1 MYEINLVDR
10 SFDQEA
16 AGPCSISIQAN
27 QSGMTYCITD
37 EAVNNYVL
45 FRKHRFEHVYLTG
58 DLIEKTAEIL
68 DQESIFDLPFQ
79 SVRFIGY
86 TQQSTLVPE
95 AYFDRRKM
103 KDYLAFNCAGE
114 MDPELF
120 CNHLE
125 LPGIYNVFALPEELI
140 SLIARYFKKVEVTN
154 QTTPFLRHIT
164 SRKNA
169 LEQDAVYV
177 GLNAGFF
184 DIAATGQ
191 GKLRIYNSFQ
201 FASEHDLL
209 YYVIFVINQMKF
221 DPLQVPL
228 FLSGEL
234 SSRLTY
240 YEILKQ
246 YVPGTKYDDVS
257 GTPQLA
263 PGLKSLTP
271 YRFLNLLNLQMCA
284 SSAEHT
290 GAEK

>member
-1 MYEINLVDR
+1 MHEINLVDR
-10 SFDQEA
+10 SFDQDA
-16 AGPCSISIQAN
+16 AGPCSISLQAN
-27 QSGMTYCITD
+27 QSGLTYCITD
-37 EAVNNYVL
+37 ETVNNFVL
-45 FRKHRFEHVYLTG
+45 FRKHRFEHVYLSG

-68 DQESIFDLPFQ
+68 DQESLFDLPFQ

-95 AYFDRRKM
+95 AYYDRRKM

-114 MDPELF
+114 LDAELF
-120 CNHLE
+120 SNHLR
-125 LPGIYNVFALPEELI
+125 LPGMYNIFALPEELI
-140 SLIARYFKKVEVTN
+140 SLIARFFKKVEFMN

-164 SRKNA
+164 CKENA
-169 LEQDAVYV
+169 LEQDSVYV

-191 GKLRIYNSFQ
+191 GKLKLYNTFQ
-201 FASEHDLL
+201 YASEQDLL
-209 YYVIFVINQMKF
+209 YYVIFIYNQMKF
-221 DPLQVPL
+221 EPLQVPL

-246 YVPGTKYDDVS
+246 YIPGTQYDNIS
-257 GTPQLA
+257 GIPSLA
-263 PGLKSLTP
+263 PGLRSLTP

-284 SSAEHT
+284 SSEENTAE
-290 GAEK
+290 E

>member
-1 MYEINLVDR
+1 MHEINLVDR
-10 SFDQEA
+10 SFDQDA
-16 AGPCSISIQAN
+16 AGPCSISLQAN
-27 QSGMTYCITD
+27 QSGLTYCITD
-37 EAVNNYVL
+37 QTVNNYVL

-58 DLIEKTAEIL
+58 DLTEKTAEIL
-68 DQESIFDLPFQ
+68 DRESIFDLPFQ
-79 SVRFIGY
+79 SVKFIGY
-86 TQQSTLVPE
+86 TQQTTLVPD

-114 MDPELF
+114 MDAELF
-120 CNHLE
+120 SNHLE
-125 LPGIYNVFALPEELI
+125 LTGIYNVFALPEELI
-140 SLIARYFKKVEVTN
+140 SMVSRFFKKVEFTN

-164 SRKNA
+164 CKKNA
-169 LEQDAVYV
+169 LEQVAVYV

-184 DIAATGQ
+184 DIAVTGQ
-191 GKLRIYNSFQ
+191 GKLKLYNTFQ
-201 FASEHDLL
+201 YANEQDLL

-221 DPLQVPL
+221 DPLQVSL

-246 YVPGTKYDDVS
+246 YIPGTQYDDLS
-257 GTPQLA
+257 GIPSLA

-284 SSAEHT
+284 SSEEHT
-290 GAEK
+290 GDE

>member
-27 QSGMTYCITD
+27 QSGLTYCITD
-37 EAVNNYVL
+37 ETVNNYVL
-45 FRKHRFEHVYLTG
+45 FRKHRFEHVYLTS
-58 DLIEKTAEIL
+58 DLIEKTAEVL
-68 DQESIFDLPFQ
+68 DQESLFDLPFR

-86 TQQSTLVPE
+86 TQQSTLVPD
-95 AYFDRRKM
+95 AYFERRKM

-125 LPGIYNVFALPEELI
+125 FPGIYNVFALPEELI
-140 SLIARYFKKVEVTN
+140 SLIARYFKKVEFSN
-154 QTTPFLRHIT
+154 QTTPFLRQIT

-177 GLNAGFF
+177 GLNSGFF

-191 GKLRIYNSFQ
+191 GKLQLYNSFQ
-201 FASEHDLL
+201 YTSENDLL

-240 YEILKQ
+240 NEILRQ

-257 GTPQLA
+257 GIPQLA

-271 YRFLNLLNLQMCA
+271 CRFLNLLNLQMCA
-284 SSAEHT
+284 SSEEHT
-290 GAEK
+290 GDE